1 MKEVKEIKI
10 EQREKRAN
18 AIAAMGL
25 VNREGDYFEVSTPSL
40 RGRQNAFQVKRD
52 DSGAVVC
59 NCSEFEDAAAAGE
72 SIRCEHI
79 LAVKFA
85 LTKKNTEPSVKEV
98 RPAEV
103 VTEMPAEQP
112 VSTRNTTT
120 ESRKSERG

>member
-25 VNREGDYFEVSTPSL
+25 VNRNGDYFEVSMPSL
-40 RGRQNAFQVKRD
+40 RGRQYAFEVRRD

-59 NCSEFEDAAAAGE
+59 NCAEFQGASAVGE
-72 SIRCEHI
+72 PIRCVHI

-85 LTKKNTEPSVKEV
+85 LTRKNTEPYVIEV
-98 RPAEV
+98 RPA
-103 VTEMPAEQP
+103 
-112 VSTRNTTT
+112 
-120 ESRKSERG
+120 